1 MSSLKERI
9 AAEKAKATVFAAS
22 CEALFV
28 IGETGLAEAMEF
40 CRSKEIDPPQCSLT
54 AQSLNADLMRMKARR
69 MLSETKWW
77 SRRLEQKAVM
87 DFENEQRRVGLV
99 TNCVSD
105 ELLAYYRKKQ
115 RQR

>member
-9 AAEKAKATVFAAS
+9 AAEKAKAESFAAS
-22 CEALFV
+22 CETLIASV
-28 IGETGLAEAMEF
+28 GLAEAITF
-40 CRSKEIDPPQCSLT
+40 CQDKGIEPPQCSLT
-54 AQSLNADLMRMKARR
+54 AQSLNADLMRMKAMR

-87 DFENEQRRVGLV
+87 DFENEQRRAGLV
-99 TNCVSD
+99 THYVSD

-115 RQR
+115 RRR